1 MATTALRDRWTHDRR
16 TDAPKSV
23 EEIAGDLRFWLG
35 RYHDLPEDA
44 QARAMLPPGYQ
55 DREGAADLIAT
66 RADIHRLLG
75 MLPDR
80 QREALARCCICGDS
94 AGRAAEDMGI
104 SRGAVRAAI
113 KSGLRAGARILIGEE
128 FDRSE

>member
-1 MATTALRDRWTHDRR
+1 MANIALRDCWTHDRR
-16 TDAPKSV
+16 IDAPKTV

-35 RYHDLPEDA
+35 RYHHLPEDA

-55 DREGAADLIAT
+55 DREGAQDLIAT

-75 MLPDR
+75 MLTRDQR
-80 QREALARCCICGDS
+80 QALARCCICGDS
-94 AGRAAEDMGI
+94 AGRAAADMGI

-113 KSGLRAGARILIGEE
+113 KSGLRDAARILIGEE
-128 FDRSE
+128 IGK